1 MTFPSFPSFTA
12 ADFDAFLVPGLE
24 ERMTAIKAGPRP
36 KLEELGR
43 LMAPELQHLTGFAF
57 YPHIAKHQRRKIN
70 PPTDTW
76 IAWSTNPRGYKMAPH
91 FQVGLWESHLFI
103 QAGVIYEAAE
113 RARFAE
119 RLLASPPSLPGHY
132 RWLEDYMVP
141 TGIRQD
147 QMTSADWARIADRL
161 VNRKQA
167 DAMVGIDVPR
177 AHAERLS
184 GDELVALVRETFETL
199 VPVWRHASE

>member
-1 MTFPSFPSFTA
+1 MNYPGFTA

-43 LMAPELQHLTGFAF
+43 LMAPELERLTGHTF

-76 IAWSTNPRGYKMAPH
+76 IAWSTNPRGDKMAPH

-119 RLLASPPSLPGHY
+119 RLLAGAPQLPGNY

-141 TGIRQD
+141 QGIRQD
-147 QMTSADWARIADRL
+147 AMTPADWARIADRL
-161 VNRKQA
+161 VHRKQA
-167 DAMVGIDVPR
+167 DAMVGIDIPR
-177 AHAERLS
+177 AEAARLT
-184 GDELVALVRETFETL
+184 GDKLVKLVLETFETL
-199 VPVWRHASE
+199 VPVWRLAAE